1 MAMKYKLYTTSQK
14 AWDGMYKAMSEAQK
28 SIYLEMYI
36 FLDDTQAT
44 HDFWGLLKEK
54 AKAGLEIVII
64 TDAYGSAELKVES
77 VKEMRLAGVEFIYFS
92 RWFRH
97 THRKILIIDNKT
109 AFIGGV
115 NIEENIRHWVDLQI
129 RVSGRIVQPLLQSFA
144 YAYKMVGGKKD
155 SILQFSRLPL
165 SQKIKS
171 WITDNFGLSTK
182 RYYLNNYYREK
193 IIAAKTS
200 IQIVTPY
207 LLPPRWLIALFDQAV
222 HRGVSVELIIPADT
236 DIKPINKINYLNSC
250 RLTDFGVKFYLMPR
264 MNHAKIMLI
273 DSEEGI
279 IGSQNMDIL
288 SFNLNMEAGVFFRQ
302 KNLVSDLSRIID
314 HWKKES
320 VIFESPGKKLKY
332 WDRLLIMIFKLFYP
346 IF

>member
-14 AWDGMYKAMSEAQK
+14 AWDGMYKAMSAAQK

-36 FLDDTQAT
+36 FLDDTQTT
-44 HDFWGLLKEK
+44 HDFWGLLKAK

-64 TDAYGSAELKVES
+64 TDAYGSAALKDES

-155 SILQFSRLPL
+155 SILEFSRLPL

-193 IIAAKTS
+193 IVAAKTS

-207 LLPPRWLIALFDQAV
+207 LLPPRWLIALFDQAI

-250 RLTDFGVKFYLMPR
+250 RLTDLGVKFYLMPR

-302 KNLVSDLSRIID
+302 KDLVNDLNRIIE

-320 VIFESPGKKLKY
+320 IIFESPGKKLKY